1 MSDKSKNDYERALTL
16 VSAPKDTIVNASDVD
31 RLKETFVA
39 SHLTLEDFCALHQ
52 EEVPG
57 VNLKALATRQKWV
70 AERLAFRQENSR
82 EARDRLRRQSVEF
95 ETKIDAM
102 VHKASKKLVR
112 LISKVLTSTTEMVAK
127 AESEGSEFPRVTLD
141 DLPKMRAGV
150 EALNSA
156 YTLARKTAGLTA
168 EPMPGRDQVNL
179 ENLDHDEREQLRG
192 LLMKAA
198 GGKKRRA

>member
-1 MSDKSKNDYERALTL
+1 SDKSKNDYEKALTL

-112 LISKVLTSTTEMVAK
+112 LISKVLTSTTE
-127 AESEGSEFPRVTLD
+127 
-141 DLPKMRAGV
+141 
-150 EALNSA
+150 
-156 YTLARKTAGLTA
+156 
-168 EPMPGRDQVNL
+168 
-179 ENLDHDEREQLRG
+179 
-192 LLMKAA
+192 
-198 GGKKRRA
+198 